1 MTADEILKLFR
12 EEATLLERTPENQN
26 DLILRL
32 AQLLSDSK
40 GRLPKENFEE
50 LVHIGAVLYQKGLGQ
65 YNARADVAE
74 IMRNSLQ
81 DQEKQ

>member
-1 MTADEILKLFR
+1 MTHDEILKLFR
-12 EEATLLERTPENQN
+12 EEAALLGAEPENQN

-32 AQLLSDSK
+32 AQLLADSK
-40 GRLPKENFEE
+40 GRLPKENFDE

-74 IMRNSLQ
+74 IMRSSLE